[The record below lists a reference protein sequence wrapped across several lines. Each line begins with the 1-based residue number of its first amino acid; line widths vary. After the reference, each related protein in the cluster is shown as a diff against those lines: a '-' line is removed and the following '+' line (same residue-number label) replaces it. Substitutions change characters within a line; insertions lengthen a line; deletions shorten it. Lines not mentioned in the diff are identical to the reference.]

1 MHIDNVTLKDFKK
14 KAVYEMISYLHF
26 CVICFLST
34 FLNYAS
40 GFTINQFSNP
50 TGYTHENITRGAL
63 DRVASIYIATILRPG
78 KFDLQNQTT
87 DEILKQYFDEG
98 NMYLNAKRS
107 QVESLSKDYDQKW
120 SVVRMVVGDYLY
132 TLQDFYSNTNWIE
145 LGGGTLNSLG
155 WNDTLGI
162 PVATDNQPTC
172 RSCHAYNGTQNG
184 SCNGNIIAGHVLTS
198 GYIDHSS
205 TGQGGV
211 KVFNSQW
218 ANGDGKCSHGG
229 RHDASRHLPATG
241 GINKETTSTVLS
253 PHYYLHF
260 KAGKM
265 ATDATTD
272 FFIRNES
279 SLLTALGYVRLGKLL
294 GLTEKNHQSQCVN
307 CNDPYLSIVFVIDTT
322 GSMAST
328 IFQVRQKAVEM
339 VTKAMMPGYSPFN
352 YIVVTFNDPASKTTY
367 RVSKDG
373 EEVKRWL
380 NALTVDGGGDCPE
393 YAMSG
398 IKTGHRK
405 KRGWGNFFQS
415 LGGTYIP
422 KNMAITYVN
431 IYTTKISSRSL
442 NITVDSHISAFTV
455 EIKDA
460 SSKPSSAL
468 YKPIGTVETFSGKS
482 SFNDIGRST
491 YIMSI
496 VSPVPGIWM
505 LKNMNSETWTVTVKQ
520 QGDIEFTYQFL
531 EDVHGAI
538 LSIHG
543 TPLAG
548 STLTLL
554 VKVTDLSSSDSLLY
568 GILLDETGT
577 EITRMRLAQSP
588 QGRKRKGIAVFNVP
602 NKAFKIAIEGTEKG
616 NVFKRQSKDL
626 IHPASVSLQII
637 QSDGNL
643 YIDKDTT
650 VTCNVTNTGSTDET
664 YQVHFTDTAGF
675 TDSTLSVTVG
685 AGMSKNVSLNL
696 RGRKTQ
702 KPQIDIDLQ
711 LFINTFMVN
720 TFRDIRT
727 SDESVKAE
735 DNDQFC
741 LSEDVYD
748 TDFTTLIN
756 DDKIIHVKPKIPPTI
771 TINYKSSDCI
781 PSVLNYF
788 NCSKELINITA
799 VVETS
804 SLYLYYSKPRLD
816 LQMSNSSG
824 RYVLSFRLGKETEY
838 YFFQRNLLQSKFSWF
853 VSDSDSEVTEKAFDF
868 TNGHSFSTV
877 IPVKESHLTEV
888 TKTLNSKYVVYYGI
902 GGAVAACVVTVGI
915 ILIIVKVNG
924 KVVSKVSNMK
934 MTDLSEDVV
943 ENPRPRIPRSH
954 LQQFQNK

>member
-1 MHIDNVTLKDFKK
+1 MTL
-14 KAVYEMISYLHF
+14 YLHF
-26 CVICFLST
+26 RVICFLLT

-40 GFTINQFSNP
+40 GFAINEYSNP

-78 KFDLQNQTT
+78 RFDLQNQTT
-87 DEILKQYFDEG
+87 EEILKQYFEEVPSAGNIYDNAVDDIVKGLEDAEKKVQTSAKYSMNNEMITEG
-98 NMYLNAKRS
+98 NMYLNLKRS
-107 QVESLSKDYDQKW
+107 QIESLSTDSSPNW

-132 TLQDFYSNTNWIE
+132 TLQDFYSNTNWVE

-162 PVATDNQPTC
+162 PVANDNQPTC
-172 RSCHAYNGTQNG
+172 KSCHAYNGTQNG
-184 SCNGNIIAGHVLTS
+184 ACNGNIIAGHVLNS

-218 ANGDGKCSHGG
+218 ANGEGKCSHGG
-229 RHDASRHLPATG
+229 RHDSSRHLPATG

-253 PHYYLHF
+253 PHYYLHS

-279 SLLTALGYVRLGKLL
+279 SLLTVVGYVRLGKLL
-294 GLTEKNHQSQCVN
+294 GLNEQNHQSQCVN
-307 CNDPYLSIVFVIDTT
+307 CNDPSLSIVFVIDTT
-322 GSMAST
+322 GSMASD

-398 IKTGHRK
+398 IKTAMQHARNGSCVFFFTDADPKDPDLRNDVVNLIRSKDLHLVSFITGQCHGQLQTSPPKNGTHNSGGEPLGCIAKSQGHRK
-405 KRGWGNFFQS
+405 KRGFGNFFQS

-422 KNMAITYVN
+422 VKDRDISKPLDTLLEKNMAITYVN

-442 NITVDSHISAFTV
+442 DITVDSHISAFTV
-455 EIKDA
+455 EIEDA

-468 YKPIGTVETFSGKS
+468 YRPIGTVETFSGKS

-505 LKNMNSETWTVTVKQ
+505 LKHMNSETWIVTVKQ

-531 EDVHGAI
+531 EDVHGAL

-554 VKVTDLSSSDSLLY
+554 VKVTDLTSDDCLVY

-577 EITRMRLAQSP
+577 EITRMSLAQSS
-588 QGRKRKGIAVFNVP
+588 QGRKRTGIAVFNVP

-626 IHPASVSLQII
+626 IHPASVSLQIL

-643 YIDKDTT
+643 YVDKDST
-650 VTCNVTNTGSTDET
+650 VISNVTNTGSTDET

-675 TDSTLSVTVG
+675 TDSTVSVTVG
-685 AGMSKNVSLNL
+685 AGMSKNVSLTI
-696 RGRKTQ
+696 RGRKTHKTTILTTSLLLGGKEIQ
-702 KPQIDIDLQ
+702 QQ
-711 LFINTFMVN
+711 QTVFMV
-720 TFRDIRT
+720 
-727 SDESVKAE
+727 
-735 DNDQFC
+735 Q
-741 LSEDVYD
+741 
-748 TDFTTLIN
+748 
-756 DDKIIHVKPKIPPTI
+756 PKIPPTI
-771 TINYKSSDCI
+771 NINLKSSDCI
-781 PSVLNYF
+781 PTFLNYF

-799 VVETS
+799 TVETS
-804 SLYLYYSKPRLD
+804 SLNLYYTKPRLD
-816 LQMSNSSG
+816 LKMSNSSG
-824 RYVLSFRLGKETEY
+824 KYVLSFR
-838 YFFQRNLLQSKFSWF
+838 
-853 VSDSDSEVTEKAFDF
+853 
-868 TNGHSFSTV
+868 
-877 IPVKESHLTEV
+877 
-888 TKTLNSKYVVYYGI
+888 
-902 GGAVAACVVTVGI
+902 
-915 ILIIVKVNG
+915 
-924 KVVSKVSNMK
+924 
-934 MTDLSEDVV
+934 
-943 ENPRPRIPRSH
+943 
-954 LQQFQNK
+954 